1 MKRTSDKSV
10 VLLVC
15 LLSALAL
22 AQHRKSQ
29 SVERQHVLDGQFTVI
44 ARTEDMPP
52 NAKRAFSQFTLDPS
66 FALANP
72 GEKYQVNDVVMM
84 GQNLPFRRLL
94 FAGQADNKWFIHYE
108 KGGRLGGYYVL
119 VFTVNQLGTAQ
130 FVWGGGGAKGAKGL
144 EQLRGMVAAGQ
155 FSEQEHIW

>member
-1 MKRTSDKSV
+1 MKRTSDNAV

-15 LLSALAL
+15 LLSAMAI
-22 AQHRKSQ
+22 AQHRKSL

-52 NAKRAFSQFTLDPS
+52 NVKRAFSQFTFEPS

-72 GEKYQVNDVVMM
+72 GEKYQVNDVVVM

-94 FAGQADNKWFIHYE
+94 FAGREDNKWFIHYE
-108 KGGRLGGYYVL
+108 KGGRLGGHYVL
-119 VFTVNQLGTAQ
+119 VFTVNQQGTAQ
-130 FVWGGGGAKGAKGL
+130 FVWGGGGAKGAKDL
-144 EQLRGMVAAGQ
+144 EQLREMVAAGQ
-155 FSEQEHIW
+155 FSEREHIW